1 MKKQKYLSC
10 EIPVEFNTYITD
22 DQTRSSKIT
31 NSMGA
36 NRYSI
41 DLYNYK
47 RALSKNFLYP
57 VSIIH
62 SACPAH
68 YKLLHFTTTK
78 YLYEEQLLC
87 LQVYGLS
94 VWNVKQ

>member
-31 NSMGA
+31 NSMEA

-57 VSIIH
+57 VSPIH